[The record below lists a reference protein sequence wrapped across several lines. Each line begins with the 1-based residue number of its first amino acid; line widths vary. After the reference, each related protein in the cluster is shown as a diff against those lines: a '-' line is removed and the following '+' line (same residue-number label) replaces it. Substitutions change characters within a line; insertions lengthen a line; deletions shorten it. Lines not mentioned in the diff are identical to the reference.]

1 VAITNGYISRA
12 DVKNALGL
20 GTAVLTPDDDE
31 IDQVVTSVSRA
42 IDDYC
47 GRFFYSVAGT
57 VLYTATDFLYLPIG
71 DWSAISSV
79 TLDEDNLG
87 TPNVTLTASSDYRLD
102 FDSVRP
108 GSPYTAIKITSFGT
122 KTLPVGVTEGVR
134 VIGTRG
140 WSAPPEPIASA
151 CLIQSVRVHARR
163 STPFGVAGSPD
174 GGIIRL
180 LSRLD
185 PDVELM
191 LRPYRVPREAV

>member
-1 VAITNGYISRA
+1 MAITNGYVSRA

-20 GTAVLTPDDDE
+20 GTATLTPDDDE

-42 IDDYC
+42 IDDYT

-57 VLYTATDFLYLPIG
+57 VLYTATDYLYQPIG
-71 DWSAISSV
+71 DWSVVSSV
-79 TLDEDNLG
+79 TTDEDNKG
-87 TPNVTLTASSDYRLD
+87 TPTVTLTAQTDYRLD
-102 FDSVRP
+102 FDRDRP
-108 GSPYTAIKITSFGT
+108 GSPYTAIRITSFGT
-122 KTLPVGVTEGVR
+122 NTLPVGVTEGVR

-140 WSAPPEPIASA
+140 WAATPEPIKSA